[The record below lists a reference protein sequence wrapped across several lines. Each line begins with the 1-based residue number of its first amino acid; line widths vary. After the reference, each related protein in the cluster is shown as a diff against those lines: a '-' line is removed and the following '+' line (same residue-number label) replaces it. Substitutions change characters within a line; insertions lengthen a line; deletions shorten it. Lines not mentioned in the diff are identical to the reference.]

1 MKNLQGGGSAAAC
14 EDSREPKLCRE
25 ASRGLGNG
33 HHDMMVM
40 MIIMTLMIKAII
52 SSTSRGI

>member
-14 EDSREPKLCRE
+14 EDSCEPKLCRE

-33 HHDMMVM
+33 QHESDDGDDDYHDFDDCHDD
-40 MIIMTLMIKAII
+40 
-52 SSTSRGI
+52 

>member
-1 MKNLQGGGSAAAC
+1 MKNLQGSGSATAC

-33 HHDMMVM
+33 QHD
-40 MIIMTLMIKAII
+40 
-52 SSTSRGI
+52 SDDGDDDYHDSDDGDDDYHDFDD

>member
-1 MKNLQGGGSAAAC
+1 MKNLQGGGSTTAC

-33 HHDMMVM
+33 QHD
-40 MIIMTLMIKAII
+40 
-52 SSTSRGI
+52 SDDGDDDYHDFDDCHDD